1 MGGRSKNSKAKYR
14 KTKPQRILIRCGFLV
29 GAGGLREPH
38 RKRTRVAAPSGCIVP
53 WAARASCWP
62 QPQQLLPVSATGSG
76 RRCCTGA
83 FLPAGLFGGSYE
95 LRLPLFPQPLG
106 RALKKRSAAPASPP
120 CFRRRRRSAPLL
132 FESTLASPF
141 ARQIKQKLRYPLDT
155 GVLGGRGWI
164 ARAALLKTAHWAVF
178 ALSSATAPQLF
189 ESTLA
194 VPFARQIKQKLRY
207 PLDTGILGGAK
218 QPKSEPLPS
227 GASLAAIS
235 SKVMVFV
242 PSL

>member
-1 MGGRSKNSKAKYR
+1 MCAGR
-14 KTKPQRILIRCGFLV
+14 C
-29 GAGGLREPH
+29 REPR
-38 RKRTRVAAPSGCIVP
+38 RKGTRVAAPSGCVVP

-62 QPQQLLPVSATGSG
+62 QPQQLLPVSAAGSG

-83 FLPAGLFGGSYE
+83 FPRRTIRRVDAV
-95 LRLPLFPQPLG
+95 RIH
-106 RALKKRSAAPASPP
+106 P
-120 CFRRRRRSAPLL
+120 C
-132 FESTLASPF
+132 SPF
-141 ARQIKQKLRYPLDT
+141 CKTDKTETPVPGSDT
-155 GVLGGRGWI
+155 GVLGGRVWI

-194 VPFARQIKQKLRY
+194 APFSRQVKQKLRY
-207 PLDTGILGGAK
+207 PLDTGVLGGAK

-227 GASLAAIS
+227 EASLAAIS
-235 SKVMVFV
+235 LKEMVFV

>member
-1 MGGRSKNSKAKYR
+1 MCAGR
-14 KTKPQRILIRCGFLV
+14 C
-29 GAGGLREPH
+29 REPR
-38 RKRTRVAAPSGCIVP
+38 RKGTRVAAPSGCIVP

-62 QPQQLLPVSATGSG
+62 QPQQLLPVSAAGSG

-83 FLPAGLFGGSYE
+83 FLPAGLFGGSM
-95 LRLPLFPQPLG
+95 
-106 RALKKRSAAPASPP
+106 
-120 CFRRRRRSAPLL
+120 L
-132 FESTLASPF
+132 FESTLAAPF

-164 ARAALLKTAHWAVF
+164 TRAALLKTAHWAVF
-178 ALSSATAPQLF
+178 TLSSATAPQLF

-194 VPFARQIKQKLRY
+194 APFSRQIKQKLRY
-207 PLDTGILGGAK
+207 PLDTGVLGGAK

>member
-1 MGGRSKNSKAKYR
+1 MCAGR
-14 KTKPQRILIRCGFLV
+14 C
-29 GAGGLREPH
+29 REPR
-38 RKRTRVAAPSGCIVP
+38 RKGTRVAAPSGCVVP

-62 QPQQLLPVSATGSG
+62 QPQQLLPVSAAGSG

-83 FLPAGLFGGSYE
+83 FLPAGLFGGSM
-95 LRLPLFPQPLG
+95 
-106 RALKKRSAAPASPP
+106 
-120 CFRRRRRSAPLL
+120 L
-132 FESTLASPF
+132 FESTLAAPF

-164 ARAALLKTAHWAVF
+164 TRAALLKTAHWAVF
-178 ALSSATAPQLF
+178 TLSSATAPQLF

-194 VPFARQIKQKLRY
+194 APFSRQIKQKLRY
-207 PLDTGILGGAK
+207 PLDTGVLGGAK

-227 GASLAAIS
+227 RASLAAIS
-235 SKVMVFV
+235 SNVMVFV

>member
-1 MGGRSKNSKAKYR
+1 MCAGR
-14 KTKPQRILIRCGFLV
+14 C
-29 GAGGLREPH
+29 REPR
-38 RKRTRVAAPSGCIVP
+38 RKGTRVAAPSGCIVP

-62 QPQQLLPVSATGSG
+62 QPQQLLPVSAAGSG

-83 FLPAGLFGGSYE
+83 FLPAGLFGGSM
-95 LRLPLFPQPLG
+95 
-106 RALKKRSAAPASPP
+106 
-120 CFRRRRRSAPLL
+120 L
-132 FESTLASPF
+132 FESTLAVPF

-164 ARAALLKTAHWAVF
+164 ARAAHLKKPLRGFFAAGTDGGGRCCSNPPACVSLLFVQKKNARVF
-178 ALSSATAPQLF
+178 LHKRS
-189 ESTLA
+189 
-194 VPFARQIKQKLRY
+194 
-207 PLDTGILGGAK
+207 LGGAK

>member
-1 MGGRSKNSKAKYR
+1 MCAGR
-14 KTKPQRILIRCGFLV
+14 C
-29 GAGGLREPH
+29 REPR
-38 RKRTRVAAPSGCIVP
+38 RKGTRVAAPSGCVVP

-62 QPQQLLPVSATGSG
+62 QPQQLLPVSAAGSG

-83 FLPAGLFGGSYE
+83 FPRRTIRRVDAV
-95 LRLPLFPQPLG
+95 RIH
-106 RALKKRSAAPASPP
+106 P
-120 CFRRRRRSAPLL
+120 C
-132 FESTLASPF
+132 SPF
-141 ARQIKQKLRYPLDT
+141 CKTDKTETPVPGSDT

-164 ARAALLKTAHWAVF
+164 TRAALLKTAHWAVF
-178 ALSSATAPQLF
+178 TLSSATAPQLF
-189 ESTLA
+189 ESTRPMSLA
-194 VPFARQIKQKLRY
+194 LLQNKNLSVLYTLRFF
-207 PLDTGILGGAK
+207 GGAK

>member
-1 MGGRSKNSKAKYR
+1 MCAGGCHELRCIRNPGRDSQRLHRALGG
-14 KTKPQRILIRCGFLV
+14 TRILL
-29 GAGGLREPH
+29 A
-38 RKRTRVAAPSGCIVP
+38 AAPPAPPCFCRWQRS
-53 WAARASCWP
+53 S
-62 QPQQLLPVSATGSG
+62 LLHKG
-76 RRCCTGA
+76 

-141 ARQIKQKLRYPLDT
+141 SRQIKQKLRYPLDT

-164 ARAALLKTAHWAVF
+164 TRAALLKTAHWAVF
-178 ALSSATAPQLF
+178 SLSSATAPQLF

-207 PLDTGILGGAK
+207 PLDTGVLGGAK
-218 QPKSEPLPS
+218 LTKSEPLPS